1 MSIAP
6 RTGRKTAGDW
16 SAKSGG
22 RRAWFSGVAMGC
34 TCNQRRTQ
42 CRSIAHLECRSTFP
56 WPCSRGGQSWA
67 AHAQEAPLCLRAAV
81 CRPEPAPVS
90 NSAGCAQRTE
100 ARAGPDHQFS
110 ATPNN
115 NNKRNKNRPT
125 FRSAK
130 RKQRPIR
137 LWRNFLMV
145 LMRVGRGR
153 CDRHVLLAVCPGG
166 VSFDPPSGREGASS
180 HVHVPY
186 SLELAT
192 CAPREAADVRSCW
205 LRACA
210 QRLPTC

>member
-67 AHAQEAPLCLRAAV
+67 AHAQEAPLCPRAAV

-100 ARAGPDHQFS
+100 ARAGPDHQLS

-125 FRSAK
+125 VRSRSERSGAVVCPCNGD
-130 RKQRPIR
+130 RCPAPLPPRHANFGRWWVQQRAQRRSGLYAPPRTKTGVTSKASDTGAFQMSSFERRPAQQPPSI
-137 LWRNFLMV
+137 
-145 LMRVGRGR
+145 RGR
-153 CDRHVLLAVCPGG
+153 
-166 VSFDPPSGREGASS
+166 S
-180 HVHVPY
+180 
-186 SLELAT
+186 
-192 CAPREAADVRSCW
+192 
-205 LRACA
+205 
-210 QRLPTC
+210 